1 MFSLLDIKIKVNR
14 IRLGKV
20 VEEEMSLPAYT
31 EADEGKVLGIVEGQ
45 LGWVA
50 TSSGPVAY
58 VESLDND
65 NLLNLRDLE
74 SNTYVLKGRFRPYA
88 GADST
93 MNFSSSLMVNII
105 KATAK
110 SSIQIFYPVNNCVQF
125 LEITDSEYTRTNVYL
140 SDIAEKV
147 TAHEAAIEELQS
159 ASA

>member
-1 MFSLLDIKIKVNR
+1 MYSLLDIKINVR
-14 IRLGKV
+14 RVRLGKV

-31 EADEGKVLGIVEGQ
+31 AEDEGKVLGIVEGQ

-50 TSSGPVAY
+50 TSGGPIAY

-65 NLLNLRDLE
+65 NLLNLRDLD
-74 SNTYVLKGRFRPYA
+74 SGSYVVRGRFRPFA

-105 KATAK
+105 KTTAK

-140 SDIAEKV
+140 NDLLTKV
-147 TAHEAAIEELQS
+147 TAHETAIAELQA
-159 ASA
+159 ASS